1 MSYKIVL
8 ASASP
13 RRRLLLQQ
21 IGITFEVIPAGSDEV
36 IRPGVHPAETV
47 EQLAMEKAEAV
58 ARKQQGALV
67 IGADTV
73 VVLDNEI
80 LGKPENPEE
89 AAAMLR
95 TLSGRT
101 HQVYTGVALVL
112 AGPHDDSPSS
122 GTDHPSVPQS
132 VTFHERTDVTFGGL
146 TDDEIRAYVRT
157 GNPLDKAG
165 SYGIQDDL
173 GALFVRR
180 IDGDYYNVVGF
191 PLYRF
196 HREVNKLAPGIVTP
210 FERQR
215 QQNLSRHS

>member
-1 MSYKIVL
+1 MPHKIIL

-13 RRRLLLQQ
+13 RRSTLLRQ
-21 IGITFEVIPAGSDEV
+21 IGIRFEVIPAETDEH
-36 IRPGVHPAETV
+36 IRPGYHPSETV
-47 EQLAMEKAEAV
+47 EQLALEKAGDV
-58 ARKQQGALV
+58 ARRHSGALV

-80 LGKPENPEE
+80 LGKPANPEE
-89 AAAMLR
+89 AASMLR

-112 AGPHDDSPSS
+112 AGQDANDGSPAASAPE
-122 GTDHPSVPQS
+122 HPQS

-146 TDDEIRAYVRT
+146 SDDEIRAYIST
-157 GNPLDKAG
+157 GSPMDKAG

-173 GALFVRR
+173 GALFVRK

-196 HREVNKLAPGIVTP
+196 HREVNKLAPGIVNP
-210 FERQR
+210 FERHQR
-215 QQNLSRHS
+215 KNLLRNT